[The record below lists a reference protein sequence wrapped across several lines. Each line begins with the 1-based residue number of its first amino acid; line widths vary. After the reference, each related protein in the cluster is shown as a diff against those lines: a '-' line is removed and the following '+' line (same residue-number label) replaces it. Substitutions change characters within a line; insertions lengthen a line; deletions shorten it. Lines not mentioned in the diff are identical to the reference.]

1 MINLIE
7 EYNNYLKET
16 GRSEENM
23 TLEERMKITQ
33 AFMAGCRCT
42 LDIVQEGFK
51 IGCKDNQREVI
62 KEVIMQ
68 LISFSNTEVM
78 SALEYLKGETER

>member
-23 TLEERMKITQ
+23 TLEERMELKQ

-62 KEVIMQ
+62 VQ
-68 LISFSNTEVM
+68 LISFSNTQVISE
-78 SALEYLKGETER
+78 LEYLKGETK